1 MFTISP
7 TAAEQILR
15 AAETQVAEDADGIPV
30 LPMLRLA
37 AKVDDDGEL
46 AYGMGFDE
54 ERDDDITFES
64 AGVTVLIA
72 PHSQDLLK
80 GATLDFVELNP
91 GEFQF
96 VFLNP
101 NEPPPATS
109 GGCGSGGCG
118 SGGCGSSG
126 ARSSSGCG

>member
-7 TAAEQILR
+7 AAAEQILR
-15 AAETQVAEDADGIPV
+15 AAETQVAEDEDGMPT

-37 AKVDDDGEL
+37 AKLDDDGEL

-54 ERDDDITFES
+54 ERDDDILLES
-64 AGVTVLIA
+64 AGVTLLISS
-72 PHSQDLLK
+72 HSEDLLK
-80 GATLDFVELNP
+80 GASLDFVELKP

-101 NEPPPATS
+101 NAPQPP
-109 GGCGSGGCG
+109 GS
-118 SGGCGSSG
+118 
-126 ARSSSGCG
+126 

>member
-7 TAAEQILR
+7 SAAEQILR
-15 AAETQVAEDADGIPV
+15 AAETQIAEDEDGMPM

-37 AKVDDDGEL
+37 AKLDDEGEI

-54 ERDDDITFES
+54 ERDDDIIIES

-72 PHSQDLLK
+72 PHSEALLK
-80 GATLDFVELNP
+80 GASLDFVELKP

-96 VFLNP
+96 VFMNP
-101 NEPPPATS
+101 NEAPPPAVEKKT
-109 GGCGSGGCG
+109 GCGSGGCG
-118 SGGCGSSG
+118 SCN
-126 ARSSSGCG
+126 